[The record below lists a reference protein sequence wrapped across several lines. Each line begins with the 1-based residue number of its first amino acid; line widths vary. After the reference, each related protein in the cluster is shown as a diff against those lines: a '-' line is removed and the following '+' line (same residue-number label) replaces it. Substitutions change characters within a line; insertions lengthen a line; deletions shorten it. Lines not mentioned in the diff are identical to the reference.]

1 MFKNSAN
8 LTVVYFIKFLEK
20 LNLPNTLWVSAD
32 ILVTP
37 STEKSNGAS
46 GKLKMIKITF
56 KHSLIVHKL
65 IGKSRQP

>member
-8 LTVVYFIKFLEK
+8 LTVIYFIKFLEK
-20 LNLPNTLWVSAD
+20 LDLPNTVWVSAD

-37 STEKSNGAS
+37 STEKSNGAN

-56 KHSLIVHKL
+56 KHSLILRKL
-65 IGKSRQP
+65 IGKSCQP